1 MSNGRVLFC
10 KFYKTHPR
18 LVQPSPAARPI
29 TVRPIGATETRAVS
43 LRRVNPIV
51 TVALLLASAGCSELQ
66 ARHHA
71 RAGNGHF
78 QSGDYAGAVRE
89 YEIAEQAYPAGLPVI
104 ELNKGLACRQLM
116 VPGAK
121 GPEQDKAVDC
131 ALDAFKKMKELKPED
146 GRGDLLYVQTLFDA
160 DRFDTLVAMYEAQLA
175 KDPNNLAAINSLINV
190 HSRADH
196 WAEALKWSMKRADIQ
211 SNDAEAQY
219 TVGVMIY
226 NRLFQ
231 KGGSDKGTYDPRP
244 DPNAEPPKPKKKG
257 KKGKEEPEVAAKTPP
272 PFNLGDLMGAE
283 RARVSDLGIKYM
295 TRAIELRPNYREAMG
310 FMSLLYRQRSLA
322 FLDKPVEWESCVNTA
337 EEWRTKANQAAPA
350 AQPSAPEPAPAATP
364 T

>member
-1 MSNGRVLFC
+1 MS
-10 KFYKTHPR
+10 P
-18 LVQPSPAARPI
+18 
-29 TVRPIGATETRAVS
+29 
-43 LRRVNPIV
+43 RRVSPIV
-51 TVALLLASAGCSELQ
+51 TVALLFAAAGCSELQ

-78 QSGDYAGAVRE
+78 QSGDYAGAVQE

-121 GPEQDKAVDC
+121 GAEQDKAVDC
-131 ALDAFKKMKELKPED
+131 ALSAFKKMKELKPED
-146 GRGDLLYVQTLFDA
+146 PRGDLLYVQTLFDA
-160 DRFDTLVAMYEAQLA
+160 DRFDTLVALYEAQLVREP
-175 KDPNNLAAINSLINV
+175 DSLVAINSLINV

-196 WAEALKWSMKRADIQ
+196 WSEALKWSMKRADLQ
-211 SNDAEAQY
+211 GNDAEAQY

-244 DPNAEPPKPKKKG
+244 DPNAEPPPKPKKKG
-257 KKGKEEPEVAAKTPP
+257 KKGKEEPVVATKTPP

-283 RARVSDLGIKYM
+283 RARVADLGIKYM

-310 FMSLLYRQRSLA
+310 FMSLLYRQKSLA
-322 FLDKPVEWESCVNTA
+322 FLDKPVDWELCINTA
-337 EEWRTKANQAAPA
+337 EEWRGKANQAAPA
-350 AQPSAPEPAPAATP
+350 AQPTEPPPPATP